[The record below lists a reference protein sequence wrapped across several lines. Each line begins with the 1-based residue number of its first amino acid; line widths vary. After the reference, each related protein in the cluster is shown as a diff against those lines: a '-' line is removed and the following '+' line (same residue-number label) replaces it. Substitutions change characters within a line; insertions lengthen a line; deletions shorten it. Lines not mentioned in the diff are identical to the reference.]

1 MYISLINMQN
11 NKSPGNDEQTKEFLV
26 VFLERYKIFFKRNS
40 CCTAKLKK
48 ELNTWIETLILK
60 QESCTVNGGDTKRG
74 ATERGA
80 SKEVILKEGLA
91 KVTLFRPICSP
102 LIKRYYLY
110 LVRNNKDI
118 KGLNIFDHL
127 CLYTAYADD
136 TTFFY

>member
-1 MYISLINMQN
+1 M
-11 NKSPGNDEQTKEFLV
+11 
-26 VFLERYKIFFKRNS
+26 ERYKIFFKKNS
-40 CCTAKLKK
+40 CRTAKLKK
-48 ELNTWIETLILK
+48 ELSTWIETLISK
-60 QESCTVNGGDTKRG
+60 QESCTVNGGDTKKG

-80 SKEVILKEGLA
+80 LKEVILKEGLGE
-91 KVTLFRPICSP
+91 VTLFRPICSP

-127 CLYTAYADD
+127 SLYTAYADD